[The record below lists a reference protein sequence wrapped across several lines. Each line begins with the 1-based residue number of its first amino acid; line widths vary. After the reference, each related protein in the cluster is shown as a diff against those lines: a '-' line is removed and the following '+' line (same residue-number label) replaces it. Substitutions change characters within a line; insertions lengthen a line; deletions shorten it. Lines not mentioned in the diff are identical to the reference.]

1 MFVKVLCKIYIFFV
15 AQDAKLTTSSGV
27 HTDIIG
33 TRSSPVVAHTS
44 NVASEAVKLG
54 NEENRKSTIIKSFF
68 RFAVSYTSAE
78 SANDEEPL
86 VDRATLPSE
95 DSHRLPNGDIHPIQ
109 VDLVAK
115 A

>member
-1 MFVKVLCKIYIFFV
+1 M
-15 AQDAKLTTSSGV
+15 
-27 HTDIIG
+27 
-33 TRSSPVVAHTS
+33 VAHTS

-54 NEENRKSTIIKSFF
+54 MKKIANPQSLNLFF

>member
-33 TRSSPVVAHTS
+33 TKSSPVVAHTS

-54 NEENRKSTIIKSFF
+54 NEEHVRS
-68 RFAVSYTSAE
+68 VS
-78 SANDEEPL
+78 
-86 VDRATLPSE
+86 
-95 DSHRLPNGDIHPIQ
+95 
-109 VDLVAK
+109 
-115 A
+115 

>member
-33 TRSSPVVAHTS
+33 TRSVVAHTS